1 MVTIRKITSIKM
13 HKIKEILIGTNNIG
27 KYKEICALLPKEVKK
42 HSLKEFKIISPEE
55 TGKSF
60 KENSLIKASYFSKK
74 TNLICLADD
83 SGLEIDLLNGAPGIY
98 SSRWS
103 GEKNN
108 FDLAITKVF
117 KEMKKIKIDWI
128 NYNKA
133 NFVCCLT
140 LFWPSGENF
149 SGQGIVNG
157 KIISKKKGVNG
168 FGYDPIFIP
177 DGYNKTFGEM
187 EPKLKMSIDHRY
199 RAFNKVKNFF

>member
-1 MVTIRKITSIKM
+1 MVTIKKITSIKM